1 MSAGG
6 DALGDAI
13 KTGIDVQAA
22 IDATDRTELMRA
34 MGNAIWD
41 SVGGYSAKRTATAI
55 SYAAATDDY
64 IIGVTNTAATR
75 TITLPTSQVS
85 ISGRVYIVSDES
97 GNADAFPIQL
107 VGQGGEL
114 IDGEAVQ
121 EIRGYESIS
130 VYATGTAWKVY

>member
-1 MSAGG
+1 MSVQG
-6 DALGDAI
+6 DALGDLI
-13 KTGIDVQAA
+13 RTNIDAQAA
-22 IDATDRTELMRA
+22 VNPQDRAEIMRA
-34 MGNAIWD
+34 IGNAIWD
-41 SVGGYSAKRTATAI
+41 SVGGFSTARETTAI
-55 SYAAATDDY
+55 SAMCSATKM
-64 IIGVTNTAATR
+64 IMGVTDTAATR
-75 TITLPTSQVS
+75 TITLPSSQVA
-85 ISGRVYIVSDES
+85 IPGRVYIVSDES